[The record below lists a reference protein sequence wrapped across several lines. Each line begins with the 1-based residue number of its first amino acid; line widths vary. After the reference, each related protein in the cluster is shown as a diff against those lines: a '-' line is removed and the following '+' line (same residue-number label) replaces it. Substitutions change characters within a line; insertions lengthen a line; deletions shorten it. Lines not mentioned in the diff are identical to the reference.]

1 MHRWMPM
8 KNLQGFK
15 EYLRGS
21 YGIVVLSFV
30 FALLSVAAKMAVP
43 FVTGLGVDVI
53 RAWMKN
59 PMQEDRYSRAL
70 LIDLVLM
77 IGLILCGT
85 VFRYFFDFT
94 TAYVGQRL
102 VKKMRDDVYIA
113 LNEVPVSYL
122 DRNPHGD
129 LLLRLTNDIEN
140 VQTGLITG
148 AGALYEGI
156 VQILITIVFMFY
168 LNYFLGLVVVI
179 LTPLSILTSR
189 FISKHNAQYFKL
201 QNEKLGQI
209 TAFSSESITNLEAIQ
224 SYGLEER
231 KAQGFDEKNLE
242 LKGANFKA
250 TFAASW
256 INPSTRLV
264 NNIIYGSVILL
275 GVWMILESGTAWS
288 WLGISFSVGSLSS
301 FLTYSYQYMTPFN
314 EIADA
319 ASDIFYAD
327 ASLGRVMETLTTPK
341 DIDMGNRP
349 LGQEV
354 QTLEAK
360 DMVFSYDG
368 KRTIIQRFNL
378 DIYKGHKIALVGTT
392 GCGKTTIIN
401 LLMRFYDP
409 QQGGFYMNG
418 IPTQEVSKKE
428 MRSHI
433 GMVLQETWLSKDT
446 IAANIA
452 FGKPNATM
460 EEIVEAAKKAH
471 ADEFIRRMPEG
482 YQTVVSNATGLSTGE
497 KQLLCVARILLVQ
510 PEIVLLDEATS
521 NIDLRTELALGKA
534 FDELMRGKTSIVVAH
549 RLSTIK
555 NADLILVMKDGAVL
569 EQGNFGELMA
579 KNGAFADLYRSQ
591 LA

>member
-1 MHRWMPM
+1 M
-8 KNLQGFK
+8 KNFK
-15 EYLRGS
+15 ALKKYLRGS
-21 YGIVVLSFV
+21 YGIVILSFV
-30 FALLSVAAKMAVP
+30 FALLSVASKMAVP

-53 RAWMKN
+53 REWMKN
-59 PMQEDRYSRAL
+59 PMQEDHYSRVL

-242 LKGANFKA
+242 VKGANFKA

-275 GVWMILESGTAWS
+275 GVWMILESGSTWS

-341 DIDMGNRP
+341 DIDTGNRP

-497 KQLLCVARILLVQ
+497 KQLLCVARILLAQ

>member
-1 MHRWMPM
+1 M
-8 KNLQGFK
+8 KNFK
-15 EYLRGS
+15 ALKKYLRGS

-168 LNYFLGLVVVI
+168 LNYFLGFVVVI

-409 QQGGFYMNG
+409 QQGGFYMNC

>member
-1 MHRWMPM
+1 M
-8 KNLQGFK
+8 KNFK
-15 EYLRGS
+15 ALKKYLRGS

>member
-1 MHRWMPM
+1 M
-8 KNLQGFK
+8 KNFK
-15 EYLRGS
+15 ALKKYLRGS

-59 PMQEDRYSRAL
+59 PIQEDRYSRAL

-446 IAANIA
+446 VAANIA

>member
-1 MHRWMPM
+1 M
-8 KNLQGFK
+8 KNFK
-15 EYLRGS
+15 ALKKYLRGS

-59 PMQEDRYSRAL
+59 PMQEDHYSRAL

-209 TAFSSESITNLEAIQ
+209 TAFSSETIPNLEAIQ

-275 GVWMILESGTAWS
+275 GVWMILESETAWS

-460 EEIVEAAKKAH
+460 DEIVEAAKKAH

>member
-1 MHRWMPM
+1 M
-8 KNLQGFK
+8 KNFK
-15 EYLRGS
+15 ALKQYLRGS

>member
-1 MHRWMPM
+1 M
-8 KNLQGFK
+8 KNFK
-15 EYLRGS
+15 ALKKYLRGS

-59 PMQEDRYSRAL
+59 PMQEDHYSRAL

-148 AGALYEGI
+148 ARALYEGI

-327 ASLGRVMETLTTPK
+327 ASLGRVMETLTTPM

-418 IPTQEVSKKE
+418 IPTQEVSKRE

-460 EEIVEAAKKAH
+460 DEIVEAAKKAH

>member
-1 MHRWMPM
+1 M
-8 KNLQGFK
+8 KNFK
-15 EYLRGS
+15 ALKKYLRGS

-59 PMQEDRYSRAL
+59 PMQEDRYSHDL

-349 LGQEV
+349 LGQEI

-460 EEIVEAAKKAH
+460 DEIVEAAKKAH

>member
-1 MHRWMPM
+1 M
-8 KNLQGFK
+8 KNFK
-15 EYLRGS
+15 ALKKYLRGS

-354 QTLEAK
+354 QTLETK

-460 EEIVEAAKKAH
+460 DEIVEAAKKAH

>member
-1 MHRWMPM
+1 M
-8 KNLQGFK
+8 KNFK
-15 EYLRGS
+15 ALKKYLRGS

-301 FLTYSYQYMTPFN
+301 LLTYSYQYMTPFN

-418 IPTQEVSKKE
+418 VPTQEVSKKE

-460 EEIVEAAKKAH
+460 DEIVEAAKKAH

>member
-1 MHRWMPM
+1 M
-8 KNLQGFK
+8 KNFK
-15 EYLRGS
+15 ALKKYLRGS

-59 PMQEDRYSRAL
+59 PMQEDHYSRAL

-360 DMVFSYDG
+360 NMVFSYDG

-460 EEIVEAAKKAH
+460 DEIVEAAKKAH

>member
-1 MHRWMPM
+1 M
-8 KNLQGFK
+8 KNFK
-15 EYLRGS
+15 ALKKYLRGS

-53 RAWMKN
+53 CAWMKN

-460 EEIVEAAKKAH
+460 DEIVEAAKKAH

>member
-1 MHRWMPM
+1 M
-8 KNLQGFK
+8 KNFK
-15 EYLRGS
+15 ALKKYLRGS

-341 DIDMGNRP
+341 DVDMGNRP

-460 EEIVEAAKKAH
+460 DEIVEAAKKAH

>member
-1 MHRWMPM
+1 M
-8 KNLQGFK
+8 KNFK
-15 EYLRGS
+15 ALKKYLRGS

-43 FVTGLGVDVI
+43 FVTGIGVDVI

-94 TAYVGQRL
+94 TVYVGQRL

-156 VQILITIVFMFY
+156 VQILITVVFMFY

-460 EEIVEAAKKAH
+460 DEIVEAAKKAH

>member
-1 MHRWMPM
+1 M
-8 KNLQGFK
+8 KNFK
-15 EYLRGS
+15 ALKKYLRGS
-21 YGIVVLSFV
+21 YGIVILSFV

-53 RAWMKN
+53 REWMKN
-59 PMQEDRYSRAL
+59 PMQEDHYSSAL

-102 VKKMRDDVYIA
+102 VKKMRDDVYIT

-242 LKGANFKA
+242 VKGANFKA

-264 NNIIYGSVILL
+264 NNTIYGSVILL
-275 GVWMILESGTAWS
+275 GVWMILESGSTWS
-288 WLGISFSVGSLSS
+288 WLGIPFSVGSLSS

-341 DIDMGNRP
+341 DIDTGNRP

-360 DMVFSYDG
+360 DMVFSYDT

-497 KQLLCVARILLVQ
+497 KQLLCVARILLAQ

-555 NADLILVMKDGAVL
+555 NADLILVMKDGTVL

>member
-1 MHRWMPM
+1 M
-8 KNLQGFK
+8 KNFK
-15 EYLRGS
+15 ALKKYLRGS

-59 PMQEDRYSRAL
+59 PMQEDRYSHAL

-129 LLLRLTNDIEN
+129 VLLRLTNDIEN

-460 EEIVEAAKKAH
+460 DEIVEAAKKAH

>member
-1 MHRWMPM
+1 M
-8 KNLQGFK
+8 KNFK
-15 EYLRGS
+15 ALKKYLRGS

-224 SYGLEER
+224 TYGLEER

-452 FGKPNATM
+452 FGKPNATI

>member
-1 MHRWMPM
+1 M
-8 KNLQGFK
+8 KNFK
-15 EYLRGS
+15 ALKKYLRGS

-53 RAWMKN
+53 RAWMEN

-452 FGKPNATM
+452 FGKPNATID
-460 EEIVEAAKKAH
+460 EIVEAAKKAH

>member
-1 MHRWMPM
+1 M
-8 KNLQGFK
+8 KNFK
-15 EYLRGS
+15 ALKKYLRGS
-21 YGIVVLSFV
+21 YGIVVLSFI

-460 EEIVEAAKKAH
+460 DEIVEAAKKAH

>member
-1 MHRWMPM
+1 M
-8 KNLQGFK
+8 KNFK
-15 EYLRGS
+15 ALKKYLRGS

-341 DIDMGNRP
+341 DVDMGNRP

>member
-1 MHRWMPM
+1 M
-8 KNLQGFK
+8 KNFK
-15 EYLRGS
+15 ALKKYLRGS
-21 YGIVVLSFV
+21 YGIVILSFV

-53 RAWMKN
+53 REWMKN
-59 PMQEDRYSRAL
+59 PMQEDHYSRAL

-242 LKGANFKA
+242 VKGANFKA

-264 NNIIYGSVILL
+264 NNTIYGSVILL
-275 GVWMILESGTAWS
+275 GVWMILESGSTWS

-341 DIDMGNRP
+341 DIDTGNRP

-360 DMVFSYDG
+360 DMVFSYDT

-418 IPTQEVSKKE
+418 IPTQEIAKKE

-497 KQLLCVARILLVQ
+497 KQLLCVARILLAQ

>member
-1 MHRWMPM
+1 M
-8 KNLQGFK
+8 KNFK
-15 EYLRGS
+15 ALKKYLRGS

-59 PMQEDRYSRAL
+59 PMQEDRYSHDL

-360 DMVFSYDG
+360 NMVFSYDG

-446 IAANIA
+446 IASNIA

-460 EEIVEAAKKAH
+460 DEIVEAAKKAH

>member
-1 MHRWMPM
+1 M
-8 KNLQGFK
+8 KNFK
-15 EYLRGS
+15 ALKKYLRGS

-43 FVTGLGVDVI
+43 FVTGIGVDVI

>member
-1 MHRWMPM
+1 M
-8 KNLQGFK
+8 KNFK
-15 EYLRGS
+15 ALKKYLRGS

-85 VFRYFFDFT
+85 VFLYFFYFT

-460 EEIVEAAKKAH
+460 DEIVEAAKKAH

>member
-1 MHRWMPM
+1 M
-8 KNLQGFK
+8 KNFK
-15 EYLRGS
+15 ALKKYLRGS

-43 FVTGLGVDVI
+43 FVTGIGVDVI

-460 EEIVEAAKKAH
+460 DEIVEAAKKAH

>member
-1 MHRWMPM
+1 M
-8 KNLQGFK
+8 KNFK
-15 EYLRGS
+15 ALKKYLRGS

-168 LNYFLGLVVVI
+168 LNYFLGFVVVI

>member
-1 MHRWMPM
+1 M
-8 KNLQGFK
+8 KNFK
-15 EYLRGS
+15 ALKKYLRGS

-433 GMVLQETWLSKDT
+433 RMVLQETWLSKDT

-460 EEIVEAAKKAH
+460 DEIVEAAKKAH

>member
-1 MHRWMPM
+1 M
-8 KNLQGFK
+8 KNFK
-15 EYLRGS
+15 ALKKYLRGS

-288 WLGISFSVGSLSS
+288 WLGISFSVGSLFS

-409 QQGGFYMNG
+409 RQGGFYMNG

-460 EEIVEAAKKAH
+460 DEIVEAAKKAH

>member
-1 MHRWMPM
+1 M
-8 KNLQGFK
+8 KNFK
-15 EYLRGS
+15 ALKKYLRGS

-460 EEIVEAAKKAH
+460 DEIVEAAKKAH

-569 EQGNFGELMA
+569 EQGNFWELMA

>member
-1 MHRWMPM
+1 M
-8 KNLQGFK
+8 KNFK
-15 EYLRGS
+15 ALKKYLRGS

-288 WLGISFSVGSLSS
+288 WLGISFSVGALSS

>member
-1 MHRWMPM
+1 M
-8 KNLQGFK
+8 KNFK
-15 EYLRGS
+15 ALKKYLRGS

-156 VQILITIVFMFY
+156 VQMLITIVFMFY

-460 EEIVEAAKKAH
+460 DEIVEAAKKAH

>member
-1 MHRWMPM
+1 M
-8 KNLQGFK
+8 KNFK
-15 EYLRGS
+15 ALKKYLRGS

-224 SYGLEER
+224 SYGLEEI

-409 QQGGFYMNG
+409 RQGGFYMNG

-460 EEIVEAAKKAH
+460 DEIVEAAKKAH

>member
-1 MHRWMPM
+1 M
-8 KNLQGFK
+8 KNFK
-15 EYLRGS
+15 ALKKYLRGS

-168 LNYFLGLVVVI
+168 LNYFLGFVVVI

-349 LGQEV
+349 LGQEI

-409 QQGGFYMNG
+409 RQGGFYMNG

-460 EEIVEAAKKAH
+460 DEIVEAAKKAH

>member
-1 MHRWMPM
+1 M
-8 KNLQGFK
+8 KNFK
-15 EYLRGS
+15 ALKKYLRGS

-53 RAWMKN
+53 REWMKN
-59 PMQEDRYSRAL
+59 PMQEDHYSRVL
-70 LIDLVLM
+70 LMDLILM
-77 IGLILCGT
+77 IALILCGA

-122 DRNPHGD
+122 DTNPHGD

-168 LNYFLGLVVVI
+168 LNYFLGLVVVV

-242 LKGANFKA
+242 VKMANFKA

-264 NNIIYGSVILL
+264 NNTIYGSVILL
-275 GVWMILESGTAWS
+275 GVWMILESGSTWS

-341 DIDMGNRP
+341 DVDTGNRP

-368 KRTIIQRFNL
+368 KRIIIQRFNL

-409 QQGGFYMNG
+409 QEGGFYMNG
-418 IPTQEVSKKE
+418 IPTQEISKKE
-428 MRSHI
+428 MRGHI

-471 ADEFIRRMPEG
+471 ADDFIRRMPEG

-497 KQLLCVARILLVQ
+497 KQLLCVARILLAQ

>member
-1 MHRWMPM
+1 M
-8 KNLQGFK
+8 KNFK
-15 EYLRGS
+15 ALKKYLRGS

-401 LLMRFYDP
+401 LLIRFYDP

-460 EEIVEAAKKAH
+460 DEIVEAAKKAH

>member
-1 MHRWMPM
+1 M
-8 KNLQGFK
+8 KNFK
-15 EYLRGS
+15 ALKKYLRGS
-21 YGIVVLSFV
+21 YGIVILSFV

-53 RAWMKN
+53 REWMKN
-59 PMQEDRYSRAL
+59 PMQEDHYSHAL

-242 LKGANFKA
+242 VKGANFKA

-275 GVWMILESGTAWS
+275 GVWMILESGSTWS

-341 DIDMGNRP
+341 DIDTGNRP

-360 DMVFSYDG
+360 DMVFSYDT

-418 IPTQEVSKKE
+418 IPTQEIAKKE

-497 KQLLCVARILLVQ
+497 KQLLCVARILLAQ

>member
-1 MHRWMPM
+1 M
-8 KNLQGFK
+8 KNFK
-15 EYLRGS
+15 ALKKYLRGS
-21 YGIVVLSFV
+21 YGIVILSFV

-53 RAWMKN
+53 REWMKN
-59 PMQEDRYSRAL
+59 PMQEDHYSRAL

-156 VQILITIVFMFY
+156 VQILITIIFMFY

-242 LKGANFKA
+242 VKGANFKA

-264 NNIIYGSVILL
+264 NNTIYGSVILL
-275 GVWMILESGTAWS
+275 GVWMILESGSTWS

-341 DIDMGNRP
+341 DIDTGNRP
-349 LGQEV
+349 LGQEI

-360 DMVFSYDG
+360 DMVFSYDT

-418 IPTQEVSKKE
+418 IPTQEIAKKE

-497 KQLLCVARILLVQ
+497 KQLLCVARILLAQ